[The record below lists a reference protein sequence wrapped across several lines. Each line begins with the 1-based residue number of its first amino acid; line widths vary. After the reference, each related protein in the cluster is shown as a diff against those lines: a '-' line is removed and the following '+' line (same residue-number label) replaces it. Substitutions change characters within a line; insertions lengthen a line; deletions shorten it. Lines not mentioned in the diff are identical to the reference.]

1 VPDVITRHSPNGT
14 DVAAPVLPLAATVH
28 GLDARSPG
36 YVDPASL
43 GSMAE
48 FADAIKRR
56 AMALLDPRRGQRL
69 LDAGCGPGL
78 DTAALVPLVGPHGRV
93 IGVDHDLR
101 MIEAARGHGR
111 AASGA
116 GAFHLVGDGAR
127 LPFADGWFDAC
138 RCERVLQHVADSGA
152 ILSELVRVTRP
163 GGTVLAL
170 DTDWASLSIDCQ
182 DVALERH
189 ITRQVADTFAN
200 GYAGR
205 QLPRL
210 MRAAGL
216 SITAV
221 DVCAV
226 QWNDLGCF
234 RRTSFPASRIAPALI
249 ASGRVSARDW
259 DSFFASVQPSGA
271 PAFFASATIVLAAGR
286 KPRRTGDAAGTP
298 SRATSS
304 TSQEVV

>member
-1 VPDVITRHSPNGT
+1 VPHAITRHSPTGT
-14 DVAAPVLPLAATVH
+14 ELAAPILPWVQPDQAR
-28 GLDARSPG
+28 DARSPG
-36 YVDPASL
+36 YVDAASL

-56 AMALLDPRRGQRL
+56 AMALLDPRPGQRL

-78 DTAALVPLVGPHGRV
+78 DTAALAAVAGPRGCV
-93 IGVDHDLR
+93 VGVDHDPR
-101 MIEAARGHGR
+101 MIEAAR
-111 AASGA
+111 AQA
-116 GAFHLVGDGAR
+116 GAEKGARARHLVGDGAH

-138 RCERVLQHVADSGA
+138 RCERVLQHVAHPA
-152 ILSELVRVTRP
+152 AMLSELVRVTRP

-189 ITRQVADTFAN
+189 ITRQVADTFAS

-210 MRAAGL
+210 MRDAGL
-216 SITAV
+216 AITAV

-226 QWNDLGCF
+226 QWNDLECF
-234 RRTSFPASRIAPALI
+234 RRTSFPASRVAPALL
-249 ASGRVSARDW
+249 ASGRVSACDW
-259 DSFFASVQPSGA
+259 NRFFASVQPSGD

-286 KPRRTGDAAGTP
+286 KPRLAGGAEGTP
-298 SRATSS
+298 PRATSS

>member
-1 VPDVITRHSPNGT
+1 VPHAITRHSSNGA
-14 DVAAPVLPLAATVH
+14 DIALPVLPWVDPAQ
-28 GLDARSPG
+28 DARAPG
-36 YVDPASL
+36 YVDAASL
-43 GSMAE
+43 GSIAE

-56 AMALLDPRRGQRL
+56 AMAMFDPRPGQRL

-78 DTAALVPLVGPHGRV
+78 DTAALVPLVGPRGCV
-93 IGVDHDLR
+93 IGVDHDPR
-101 MIEAARGHGR
+101 MIDAARAHGVTDT
-111 AASGA
+111 GA
-116 GAFHLVGDGAR
+116 HAFHLVGDGAR

-138 RCERVLQHVADSGA
+138 RCERVLQHVADPA
-152 ILSELVRVTRP
+152 AMLSELVRVTRP

-182 DVALERH
+182 DVPLERH

-226 QWNDLGCF
+226 HWNDLACF
-234 RRTSFPASRIAPALI
+234 RRTSFPASRVAPALL
-249 ASGRVSARDW
+249 ASGRVSVWDW
-259 DSFFASVQPSGA
+259 EQFFASVQPSGA

-286 KPRRTGDAAGTP
+286 KPRPTGDAGTP